1 MVDLRSRAA
10 LVVAALAVALC
21 ALAAQASFAAPV
33 TVNLRV
39 EGKDATLFEGP
50 VTTDAKTLTK
60 DASGPHPCDGT
71 NGGANPTPG
80 PTMTGALDDGTIA
93 AGLTWDGTWFDGFDD
108 FGINRIGP
116 DASTNTAFWGYALNY
131 TPTQVGGC
139 QQKVVSGDEVLF
151 GYDFFSKAHL
161 LNLTAPTTAR
171 AGEPVTVKVVDGQD
185 SSNVAGAS
193 VGGTLTGA
201 DGTAQVTFSQT
212 GSQSLKAERADS
224 LRSNAVVVCVHSGD
238 ASACGSGGSVGAGG
252 TVGGTGGT
260 VGGTSSPLDRRA
272 AIASVTTVKNGR
284 RYARRRAPRLLKGK
298 VEPVGPGIEAIRMR
312 LVRRSGKR
320 CLYYSVKVE
329 RFRRGSC
336 SATWFFY
343 RIGDR
348 PEWEYL
354 LPARLGP
361 GSYTLEIV
369 VVDRLGRSVET
380 VVRFGVASR

>member
-10 LVVAALAVALC
+10 LAVAALVVASL
-21 ALAAQASFAAPV
+21 ALASSAPAAPV

-39 EGKDATLFEGP
+39 EGKDTTLFEGP

-60 DASGPHPCDGT
+60 DGSGSHPCDGT

-93 AGLTWDGTWFDGFDD
+93 AGLTWDGTWFDGFED
-108 FGINRIGP
+108 FGIDRVGP
-116 DASTNTAFWGYALNY
+116 DASTSTAFWGYALNF

-139 QQKVVSGDEVLF
+139 QQKVVAGDDVLF

-161 LNLTAPTTAR
+161 LKLAAPASAQT
-171 AGEPVTVKVVDGQD
+171 GDPVTVTVTDGQD
-185 SSNVAGAS
+185 GSAVAGAS
-193 VGGTLTGA
+193 VGGAVTGA
-201 DGTAQVTFSQT
+201 DGKAQVTVSQA
-212 GSQSLKAERADS
+212 GSQRLKAERADS
-224 LRSNAVVVCVHSGD
+224 LRSNAAVVCVHSGD
-238 ASACGSGGSVGAGG
+238 DGSCGTTQPGGG
-252 TVGGTGGT
+252 TLQPSAT
-260 VGGTSSPLDRRA
+260 LDRTPSV
-272 AIASVTTVKNGR
+272 ASITSVKNGR
-284 RYARRRAPRLLKGK
+284 RYSRRRAPRLLKGR
-298 VEPVGPGIEAIRMR
+298 VSVGGAGVRSVRMR
-312 LVRRSGKR
+312 LVRRSRRG

-343 RIGDR
+343 KIGDR

-380 VVRFGVASR
+380 VARFGVASR